1 MKDFTCDIYEQLL
14 LAIREAGYEYQTF
27 EEFILQPKSK
37 VVVLRHDIDKLPN
50 NALKF
55 AQIENKN
62 GIKASYYFRI
72 LPFVYKEDILSAIAA
87 LGHEVSYHYED
98 LSLAK
103 GDYEKAIKHFEIHLE
118 NIRKFYPA
126 KTICMHGSPL
136 SKWDNR
142 EIWKK
147 YDYREFGVIAEPYFD
162 VDYNKVFYVTDTGR
176 QWNNDDASVRD
187 KVDSSFQIDVKSTEH
202 FIELFKQGK
211 LPNKIII
218 NTHPQRWTND
228 FMLWAQEFVGQNVK
242 NVIKKYVLVK
252 R

>member
-14 LAIREAGYEYQTF
+14 LSIKGAGYAFQTF
-27 EEFILQPKSK
+27 EEFVQHPKNK
-37 VVVLRHDIDKLPN
+37 VVVLRHDIDKLPE
-50 NALKF
+50 NALKV
-55 AQIENKN
+55 AQIENKH

-72 LPFVYKEDILSAIAA
+72 LPFVYKENILSAVAA
-87 LGHEVSYHYED
+87 LGHELSYHYED

-103 GDYEKAIKHFEIHLE
+103 GDYEKAIEHFKIHLE
-118 NIRKFYPA
+118 NIRKIYPA

-147 YDYREFGVIAEPYFD
+147 YDYRKFGVIAEPYFD
-162 VDYNKVFYVTDTGR
+162 VDYNEVFYVTDTGR
-176 QWNNDDASVRD
+176 QWNKGEASVRD
-187 KVDSSFQIDVKSTEH
+187 KVSSRFNIEINSTEH
-202 FIELFKQGK
+202 FIDLIKQGK
-211 LPNKIII
+211 LPDKIII

-228 FMLWAQEFVGQNVK
+228 FMLWTQELVMQNVK

-252 R
+252 E